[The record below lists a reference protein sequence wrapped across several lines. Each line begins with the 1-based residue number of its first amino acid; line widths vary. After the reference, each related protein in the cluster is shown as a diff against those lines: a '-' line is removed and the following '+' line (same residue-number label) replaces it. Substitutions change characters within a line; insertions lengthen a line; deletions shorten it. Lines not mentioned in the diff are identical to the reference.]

1 MGSVR
6 QSWVLLVTGA
16 IIDLILTQDKSSPYV
31 KMTKFVF
38 YSKSA
43 DKKPGKGTG
52 EELSPGADFSRLA
65 RIPHWRKQL
74 SNMSV
79 SPFELGGK
87 RYLSVENFFHAAKFL
102 RDHPD
107 FAATFASD
115 GGVEWSRDPFVS
127 KQAGKAG
134 RVNAR
139 GERYKNKR
147 LSRLSDFPNATMRSD
162 FYTGIDRKAMTLA
175 LYSKFSQNVSD
186 ARILLLTGDAQLYHL
201 ITVRG
206 QKSVYERWEHLERVR
221 DCIRLYPPVVFDKA
235 VVDKVLGI

>member
-1 MGSVR
+1 MFGIQFYSARLRAGGSVR

-31 KMTKFVF
+31 KMTIFVF

-52 EELSPGADFSRLA
+52 EELSPGADFSSLA
-65 RIPHWRKQL
+65 KIPHWRKQL

-134 RVNAR
+134 RVNVR

-147 LSRLSDFPNATMRSD
+147 LSRLSDFSNATMRSD

-201 ITVRG
+201 IT
-206 QKSVYERWEHLERVR
+206 K
-221 DCIRLYPPVVFDKA
+221 
-235 VVDKVLGI
+235 KVSMSDGST